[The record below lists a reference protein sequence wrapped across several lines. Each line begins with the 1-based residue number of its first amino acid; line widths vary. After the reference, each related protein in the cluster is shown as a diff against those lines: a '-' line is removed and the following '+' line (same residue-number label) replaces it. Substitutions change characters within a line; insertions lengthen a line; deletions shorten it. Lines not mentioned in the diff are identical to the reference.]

1 MTWYIL
7 RRINLFIATSLV
19 MLMVLFYTTSLF
31 PVEHNVAL
39 SGIVEPSM
47 EQQHHLE
54 QIYHS
59 DQNVVVQFYAYLKQR
74 LSGNFGI
81 SLTSQQP
88 ILDELASVLPAS
100 FELAFIAGILAIII
114 GVPIGVL
121 ASMSQHKLSQNVIM
135 AATLT
140 GYSLPVFWLGLM
152 LAHWFGVQKD
162 WLPISG
168 QINLLYNIEPVTG
181 FVVIDSLLASNKYGT
196 SAFYDALHH
205 LILPAVTLSILPL
218 TVVIRITRSSM
229 LSVMNKTYIRAAE
242 ARGLHWWKVIWRH
255 ALPNALVPVLK
266 QLGVMLGHFASYAIL
281 VEVSFAWPGVGYWL
295 VSGVYQRDY
304 TVIQGGVFVVAILI
318 IFLNILI
325 DVIHTSTN
333 PITKKEFYGTN

>member
-7 RRINLFIATSLV
+7 RRLNLFLATSLV
-19 MLMVLFYTTSLF
+19 MLAVLFYATNLF
-31 PVEHNVAL
+31 PVEHSVAL
-39 SGIVEPSM
+39 TGIVEPSAT
-47 EQQHHLE
+47 QQQQTVDAYHL
-54 QIYHS
+54 
-59 DQNVVVQFYAYLKQR
+59 DQNIVVQFYAYLKQR
-74 LSGNFGI
+74 LSGDLGI
-81 SLTSQQP
+81 SLTSKQP
-88 ILDELASVLPAS
+88 IFDEIVTVLPAS
-100 FELAFIAGILAIII
+100 FELAFIAGILAIAI

-121 ASMSQHKLSQNVIM
+121 ASFNQHKMSQNVIM
-135 AATLT
+135 ATTLT

-168 QINLLYNIEPVTG
+168 QINLLYDIEPVTG

-196 SAFYDALHH
+196 AAFYDALYH

-229 LSVMNKTYIRAAE
+229 LSVMTKTYIRAAE
-242 ARGLHWWKVIWRH
+242 ARGLHLWKIVWRH

-266 QLGVMLGHFASYAIL
+266 QLGVMLGPFASYAIL

-295 VSGVYQRDY
+295 VSGIYQRDY

-325 DVIHTSTN
+325 DVVHTSTN

>member
-7 RRINLFIATSLV
+7 RRINLFLATSLV
-19 MLMVLFYTTSLF
+19 MLAVLFYATSLF
-31 PVEHNVAL
+31 PVEQSVAL
-39 SGIVEPSM
+39 SGILNPTAKQQQQI
-47 EQQHHLE
+47 EQSYHL
-54 QIYHS
+54 
-59 DQNVVVQFYAYLKQR
+59 DQNVVVQFYAYSKQR
-74 LSGNFGI
+74 LSGDFGF
-81 SLTSQQP
+81 SVTSQES
-88 ILDELASVLPAS
+88 IAHELATVLPAS
-100 FELAFIAGILAIII
+100 FELAFIAGILAIAV

-121 ASMSQHKLSQNVIM
+121 ASFNQHKTSQNVIM

-168 QINLLYNIEPVTG
+168 QINLLYEIKPVTG

-196 SAFYDALHH
+196 AAFYDALHH
-205 LILPAVTLSILPL
+205 LVLPAITLSILPL

-229 LSVMNKTYIRAAE
+229 MSVMNKTYIRAAE
-242 ARGLHWWKVIWRH
+242 ARGLHWWVIIWRH

-266 QLGVMLGHFASYAIL
+266 QLGVMLGPFASYAIL

-295 VSGVYQRDY
+295 VSGIYQRDY